1 MREMALAIVDRVG
14 YDGAHER
21 GSSRVY
27 WGLKAMSLPNGA
39 ELAWFLSGM
48 WATIFILRAGRASS
62 SGFFAVAATLVLAV
76 VPAIGLLFET
86 QVTQVATAVAQAI
99 HSR

>member
-1 MREMALAIVDRVG
+1 MALAIVGRVG
-14 YDGAHER
+14 YDGGHER

-27 WGLKAMSLPNGA
+27 WGLKTMSLPNGA

-48 WATIFILRAGRASS
+48 WATIFILRVGRVSS
-62 SGFFAVAATLVLAV
+62 SGFFAVAATLVLAIA
-76 VPAIGLLFET
+76 PAVGLLFET
-86 QVTQVATAVAQAI
+86 QLAQVATAVAQAI